1 MFKVGDLVYH
11 KEAETF
17 GLGVIVEKA
26 DRTAGP
32 TKPKVYAY
40 KTQFAVSL
48 KSKYP
53 FNRGARWFLE
63 QDLGL
68 ASEAYNEQRKQ

>member
-1 MFKVGDLVYH
+1 MRSFSVGDLVYH

-17 GLGVIVEKA
+17 GLGVIVEKS

-32 TKPKVYAY
+32 TNPKVYAY

-53 FNRGARWFLE
+53 FNRGTRWLLE
-63 QDLGL
+63 QDIELV
-68 ASEAYNEQRKQ
+68 SEAKK